1 MTPFDLTVSSIRTPP
16 LSFPQTRYNVKV
28 ADFSQM
34 KAGDDAA
41 TAKFYLVKDFLEG
54 RKKLA
59 FDHLDF
65 LKKLVAWNQV

>member
-1 MTPFDLTVSSIRTPP
+1 
-16 LSFPQTRYNVKV
+16 V